1 MRVIAGSAKGRSLIA
16 PATRDTRPLTDRA
29 KEGIFSALGQGV
41 VDSEV
46 LDLYAGSGAIG
57 IEALSRGARRC
68 TFVENGRKALVA
80 LRQNLATLG
89 FANRAVVSDRR
100 VANFLA
106 SADGSFDL
114 VFLDPPWSLADE
126 EVTREIR
133 AAAALD
139 PGELV
144 VHRRRTSAVPPA
156 PVGWQLR
163 ATYRYGD
170 SLLLRY
176 AQQYGDETERP

>member
-1 MRVIAGSAKGRSLIA
+1 MTGPRPFKGKVADMNS
-16 PATRDTRPLTDRA
+16 PDCSFC
-29 KEGIFSALGQGV
+29 K
-41 VDSEV
+41 
-46 LDLYAGSGAIG
+46 
-57 IEALSRGARRC
+57 
-68 TFVENGRKALVA
+68 KLVA
-80 LRQNLATLG
+80 LD
-89 FANRAVVSDRR
+89 AVP
-100 VANFLA
+100 
-106 SADGSFDL
+106 ADGSFDL